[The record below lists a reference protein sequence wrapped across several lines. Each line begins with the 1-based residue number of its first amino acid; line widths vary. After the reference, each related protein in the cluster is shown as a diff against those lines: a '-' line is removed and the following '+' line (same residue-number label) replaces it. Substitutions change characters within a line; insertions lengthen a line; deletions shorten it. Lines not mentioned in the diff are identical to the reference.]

1 MMRTVGY
8 EWIMISWTFE
18 FSSQIVGTSKK
29 FRNKKMLGEADG
41 EESVN
46 GIRNNA
52 SARKKIHSF
61 TPSTPPP
68 TVVNY
73 RTAKRRKGI
82 PHRAPMGGG
91 LIIEY

>member
-1 MMRTVGY
+1 
-8 EWIMISWTFE
+8 MISSTFE

-29 FRNKKMLGEADG
+29 FRKKKMLSEADGSDG

-46 GIRNNA
+46 GIISNA
-52 SARKKIHSF
+52 SARNKIHSF